1 MRAVVDT
8 NVVISSIF
16 WAGIPRKIVEAWL
29 EGAFNLVVC
38 DEIIQE
44 YQQIFKRISNKYDR
58 VESDELLQLI
68 VQHADFYPVVPNV
81 GPECRDPKDQIFL
94 DLAVI
99 ANAKYLV
106 SGDKDLLA
114 VEQYPG
120 GSVIKPKPFLDLL
133 L

>member
-44 YQQIFKRISNKYDR
+44 Y
-58 VESDELLQLI
+58 
-68 VQHADFYPVVPNV
+68 
-81 GPECRDPKDQIFL
+81 
-94 DLAVI
+94 
-99 ANAKYLV
+99 
-106 SGDKDLLA
+106 
-114 VEQYPG
+114 
-120 GSVIKPKPFLDLL
+120 
-133 L
+133 